1 MDLDDIKKFGDQLD
15 KENEIFADKSALD
28 TLSTEPPKSLKGRES
43 ESREFMTHLYGFTK
57 GKVPSL
63 ISVYGRSGAG
73 KSAIIK
79 YVCANIGFI
88 KPLYVNLRETKTVF
102 GAAQLILLN
111 ISNEHV
117 KNSQGITVVMR
128 QLREALKNHFKS
140 NDLFVLILDE
150 FDSIFQDTRGSPSDL
165 IYKLVEVQSE
175 LLRFKKQ
182 MCIVTISN
190 NVLADYDLD
199 DRVRSRIGSSE
210 VFFKPYGKGEILEI
224 IKTRAELALN
234 RRVSDEILEYIA
246 RLCTLEHGDARRAVD
261 LLRICAE
268 LAGKDSSIIKKKHVD
283 KATKSLQV
291 DRVVLFLEN
300 ASFHVKMI
308 LFTISK
314 RTYMADEE
322 WHPTS
327 ILFDRYREMLKGS
340 DFRSVEY
347 RRFSQILVEI
357 ENYGFI
363 SSRTGSGGRRGYH
376 TKFRL
381 DISPTVVGETINK
394 QFWKEH
400 VVDKKIAIPQRRDV
414 IDDQKP
420 GDMFYKFAQIVK
432 RERKLHKK
440 LNDL

>member
-43 ESREFMTHLYGFTK
+43 ESREFMTHLYGFKK

-79 YVCANIGFI
+79 YVCANLDFV

-102 GAAQLILLN
+102 GAAQLMLLN

-128 QLREALKNHFKS
+128 QLREALKKYFKS

-150 FDSIFQDTRGSPSDL
+150 FDSIFHDTRGSPSDL
-165 IYKLVEVQSE
+165 IYKLVEIQSE

-182 MCIVTISN
+182 ICIVTISN
-190 NVLADYDLD
+190 NVLSDYDLD
-199 DRVRSRIGSSE
+199 DRVRSRIGNSE

-224 IKTRAELALN
+224 IKARAQLALN
-234 RRVSDEILEYIA
+234 RRVSNDVLEYIA

-268 LAGKDSSIIKKKHVD
+268 LAGKDDSVIKKKHVD
-283 KATKSLQV
+283 EATKSLQV
-291 DRVVLFLEN
+291 DRIALFLQTT
-300 ASFHVKMI
+300 SLHVKLI
-308 LFTISK
+308 LLALAK
-314 RTYMADEE
+314 RTYGTDEE
-322 WHPTS
+322 WHATAV
-327 ILFDRYREMLKGS
+327 LFDRYSELVPSGIHP
-340 DFRSVEY
+340 VEY

-363 SSRTGSGGRRGYH
+363 FSRTGSGGRRGYH

-381 DISPTVVGETINK
+381 DVSPTIVGETINK
-394 QFWKEH
+394 EWWDKNAVQQKAGVSNVNKIINDAKHSTTMPGLLRKLKEH
-400 VVDKKIAIPQRRDV
+400 QEGKW
-414 IDDQKP
+414 
-420 GDMFYKFAQIVK
+420 
-432 RERKLHKK
+432 
-440 LNDL
+440 